1 MIPGNLVHPAEGG
14 LHMYDSINPFGMYIS
29 IFLEDSI
36 GIVIDSC
43 YSSPDIDSCYS
54 PSDVP
59 YVQILNSDGIKGWVR
74 YERVKVVR

>member
-1 MIPGNLVHPAEGG
+1 MVPGNLVHPAGGG

-29 IFLEDSI
+29 EFQENQV
-36 GIVIDSC
+36 GVV
-43 YSSPDIDSCYS
+43 IDSCYS

-59 YVQILNSDGIKGWVR
+59 YVRVIVNKSIGWVR

>member
-1 MIPGNLVHPAEGG
+1 MNPGNLVHPAGGG
-14 LHMYDSINPFGMYIS
+14 LHMYDSINPFGMFTS
-29 IFLEDSI
+29 TFLEDSI
-36 GIVIDSC
+36 GIV
-43 YSSPDIDSCYS
+43 IDSCYS

>member
-1 MIPGNLVHPAEGG
+1 
-14 LHMYDSINPFGMYIS
+14 MYDSINPFGMYIS

-43 YSSPDIDSCYS
+43 YS

-59 YVQILNSDGIKGWVR
+59 YIKIITGESIGWVR
-74 YERVKVVR
+74 YEKVRVVK

>member
-1 MIPGNLVHPAEGG
+1 MNPGNLVQPTIGN

-29 IFLEDSI
+29 VFQENQV
-36 GIVIDSC
+36 GMV
-43 YSSPDIDSCYS
+43 IDSCYS